1 MHVALVRF
9 FSDREKVGHFNALFD
24 VTLDASAIAFSKIS
38 QWNLRGENIEEKVTD
53 LNRRVVKENPDFVHI
68 DWFHDFETE
77 AVNVAELLE
86 LAGIDWT
93 TTGSVSH
100 VERSINSND
109 LLKQTFLELEK
120 FRRLKGIFIW
130 DLYLAK
136 SNPSG
141 YPKLLPLVDW
151 QDVTVSGTLQ
161 DCCKWKSRQRLPVLG
176 LVGQLHPYRG
186 VSLILR
192 FWMTKPKFPVYLAG
206 KYFSTSYSKLEQ
218 YLIKV
223 GRLIGRIFLNPEW
236 QDSDSELNHHLL
248 HLDALII
255 DTKSYPQ
262 PSGIV
267 TRARHFGIPVLI
279 PNADSFLNDCAVED
293 LGISVIDFAS
303 TRGDTLLKILGEL
316 KTFPAVPSPT
326 RTDSINSF
334 LIGWER
340 QE

>member
-1 MHVALVRF
+1 
-9 FSDREKVGHFNALFD
+9 
-24 VTLDASAIAFSKIS
+24 
-38 QWNLRGENIEEKVTD
+38 
-53 LNRRVVKENPDFVHI
+53 
-68 DWFHDFETE
+68 
-77 AVNVAELLE
+77 
-86 LAGIDWT
+86 
-93 TTGSVSH
+93 
-100 VERSINSND
+100 
-109 LLKQTFLELEK
+109 
-120 FRRLKGIFIW
+120 
-130 DLYLAK
+130 
-136 SNPSG
+136 
-141 YPKLLPLVDW
+141 
-151 QDVTVSGTLQ
+151 
-161 DCCKWKSRQRLPVLG
+161 
-176 LVGQLHPYRG
+176 
-186 VSLILR
+186 
-192 FWMTKPKFPVYLAG
+192 MTKPKFPVYLAG

-279 PNADSFLNDCAVED
+279 PNADSFLNDCAAED

-316 KTFPAVPSPT
+316 KSFPAVPSPT

>member
-38 QWNLRGENIEEKVTD
+38 QWNLLGQSIEEKITD
-53 LNRRVVKENPDFVHI
+53 LNRRIAIENPDFVHI

-77 AVNVAELLE
+77 AINVAELFE

-100 VERSINSND
+100 VKRSNNSNE
-109 LLKQTFLELEK
+109 LLEQTFLELGK
-120 FRRLKGIFIW
+120 FRRLKGIFTW
-130 DLYLAK
+130 DLFLAQ

-151 QDVTVSGTLQ
+151 QDVSVNSTPQ
-161 DCCKWKSRQRLPVLG
+161 NCCKWKNSQHLPVLG

-206 KYFSTSYSKLEQ
+206 KYFASSYSMLEQ
-218 YLIKV
+218 FLIKV
-223 GRLIGRIFLNPEW
+223 GQLSGRIFLNPEW
-236 QDSDSELNHHLL
+236 QDSDSNLNHHLI

-279 PNADSFLNDCAVED
+279 PNADSFLNDCALED
-293 LGISVIDFAS
+293 LGISVTDFAS
-303 TRGDTLLKILGEL
+303 IRGDALSRIVSEL
-316 KTFPAVPSPT
+316 KNVPAIPSPT
-326 RTDSINSF
+326 RNDSMNSF
-334 LIGWER
+334 LTGWER
-340 QE
+340 